1 LSIQV
6 GAELLEEFANGVFF
20 VALASISDPDLV
32 ASAIAQTLGIKEIGN
47 TPITESLKQHL
58 RGKQLLLLLDN
69 FEQIL
74 GAAPLIAELLAA
86 SGRLKILVTS
96 RACLHI
102 RGEHEFPVRP
112 LTVPDL
118 KQLPSPEELV
128 QYAAVELFVERA
140 RAVKPDFAVTEESAS
155 AVAEVCAR
163 LDGLPLAIE
172 LAAAR
177 AKLLSPHA
185 MLARLENRLQLLTG
199 GARDL
204 PAHKQTMRKTI
215 QWSYE
220 LLDDEEKK
228 LFRRLAVFVG
238 GCSLEA
244 AESVCTGTGDLPID
258 VFDGLTSLVDKSL
271 LYLKEPKTDESRFLM
286 LETIKEYG
294 LEQLTKSG
302 ESDALQQLH
311 AEYFLSLAE
320 EAEPKIWGREEAA
333 WFDQLEQEHDN
344 LRKALEWSFTRE
356 KEAELGLKLAGTLW
370 RFWWARGHLR
380 EGSEWLEKALSR
392 AGSSATARI
401 KALFGASWLS
411 WLQGDFER
419 VRLLSEECLELSREA
434 EDKQGIARSLR
445 GLGRVATI
453 HRDYAG
459 AESLFEEA
467 LPFAREA
474 GDEIAT
480 AELLNSLG
488 EVARY
493 QGDYGRARALYEQ
506 SLAVNRETGNQ
517 LSEVSNLVN
526 LGLTALA
533 QGDVLAASLFY
544 KESLGV
550 SPATGDKQGIIYGL
564 EGMAA
569 VCTAQ
574 QELER
579 AARLFGAAKAQ
590 REAIN
595 LSSHYDDL
603 TPIDRAVSAARIALG
618 KEAFAAAWAQG
629 REMTVEQAI
638 IFAREE
644 SPVP

>member
-32 ASAIAQTLGIKEIGN
+32 ASAIAQTLGIKEIGS
-47 TPITESLKQHL
+47 TLISESLKQHL

-74 GAAPLIAELLAA
+74 GAAPLIAELLATSA
-86 SGRLKILVTS
+86 RLKILVTS
-96 RACLHI
+96 RACLHL
-102 RGEHEFPVRP
+102 RGEYEFPVPP

-118 KQLPSPEELV
+118 RQLPSPEALV

-140 RAVKPDFAVTEESAS
+140 RAVKSDFAVTDENAS

-185 MLARLENRLQLLTG
+185 LLARLENRLKLLTG

-215 QWSYE
+215 EWSFE
-220 LLDDEEKK
+220 LLDEEEKK

-244 AESVCTGTGDLPID
+244 AGYVCAGTGDLAID

-271 LYLKEPKTDESRFLM
+271 LYVKERKTGESRFLM

-302 ESDALQQLH
+302 ESEGLQRLH

-344 LRKALEWSFTRE
+344 LREALEWSFTRAE
-356 KEAELGLKLAGTLW
+356 EGELGLQLAGTLW
-370 RFWWARGHLR
+370 RFWWGAR
-380 EGSEWLEKALSR
+380 
-392 AGSSATARI
+392 SSAR
-401 KALFGASWLS
+401 
-411 WLQGDFER
+411 R
-419 VRLLSEECLELSREA
+419 
-434 EDKQGIARSLR
+434 
-445 GLGRVATI
+445 
-453 HRDYAG
+453 
-459 AESLFEEA
+459 
-467 LPFAREA
+467 
-474 GDEIAT
+474 
-480 AELLNSLG
+480 
-488 EVARY
+488 
-493 QGDYGRARALYEQ
+493 
-506 SLAVNRETGNQ
+506 
-517 LSEVSNLVN
+517 
-526 LGLTALA
+526 
-533 QGDVLAASLFY
+533 
-544 KESLGV
+544 
-550 SPATGDKQGIIYGL
+550 
-564 EGMAA
+564 
-569 VCTAQ
+569 
-574 QELER
+574 
-579 AARLFGAAKAQ
+579 
-590 REAIN
+590 
-595 LSSHYDDL
+595 
-603 TPIDRAVSAARIALG
+603 
-618 KEAFAAAWAQG
+618 
-629 REMTVEQAI
+629 
-638 IFAREE
+638 
-644 SPVP
+644 